1 MLDEMTCQ
9 LGRNEVPGTSVKLAM
24 HGVLSGVDCSERE
37 HPTLRG
43 ADGSTYSLRS
53 FSILF
58 SVLFVFMAVHRLHS
72 GRDMRSD
79 FMTCCTSLSQI
90 MEVSSEMVIRRRDSF
105 VTSITLCL

>member
-9 LGRNEVPGTSVKLAM
+9 LGWNEVPGTSVKLAM

-79 FMTCCTSLSQI
+79 FMTCCTSLV
-90 MEVSSEMVIRRRDSF
+90 VSNHGGVKRNGHSPQRFI
-105 VTSITLCL
+105 CHHC